1 MMSIATCG
9 GARLGECPLAVQ
21 TEAGIPSTIQIQPPL
36 PSDKDDD
43 GDDDLED
50 DDNDHADDCNADG
63 GGDDNNDGDDEDGC
77 YNDDV
82 DYQKNIFCSFQDF
95 VLKFKGSSINYRCSA
110 TFRSFSERRPNCFC
124 FANVDKVDQFIM
136 EHKEESPSYPQ
147 SHTKD
152 GF

>member
-43 GDDDLED
+43 GDDDNITDDDLED

-63 GGDDNNDGDDEDGC
+63 GGDDNNDGDYEDGC

-82 DYQKNIFCSFQDF
+82 DYQNQVRKIYFVVFKILSSNLKGVQLSLQRNI
-95 VLKFKGSSINYRCSA
+95 LKF
-110 TFRSFSERRPNCFC
+110 F
-124 FANVDKVDQFIM
+124 
-136 EHKEESPSYPQ
+136 
-147 SHTKD
+147 
-152 GF
+152 